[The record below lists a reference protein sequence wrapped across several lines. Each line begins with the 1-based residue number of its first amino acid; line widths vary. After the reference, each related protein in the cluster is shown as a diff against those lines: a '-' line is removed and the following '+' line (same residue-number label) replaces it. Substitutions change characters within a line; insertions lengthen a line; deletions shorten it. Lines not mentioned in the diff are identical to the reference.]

1 MDAVQQLL
9 GQLED
14 PAAKLYLTAL
24 VERSEN
30 RSKDAM
36 QTVVELIASYP
47 NNMDWMPQTEYLC
60 AELYLDLNM
69 PESAAEVAHQVY
81 VLYPG
86 SEFKLEAK
94 ALSEKIKQLT
104 EASGEPE

>member
-1 MDAVQQLL
+1 
-9 GQLED
+9 
-14 PAAKLYLTAL
+14 
-24 VERSEN
+24 
-30 RSKDAM
+30 
-36 QTVVELIASYP
+36 
-47 NNMDWMPQTEYLC
+47 
-60 AELYLDLNM
+60 M

-94 ALSEKIKQLT
+94 ALSEEIKQLT